1 MHYALLKR
9 FESSLDDKRK
19 AIYDIVDT
27 ILLYSEKVKNYAMI
41 AIIALNRPCTGRLTY
56 SMVFKKYAITVL

>member
-1 MHYALLKR
+1 MMDNGRNASGPDGGTIIMHYALLKR

-27 ILLYSEKVKNYAMI
+27 ILLYRAKM
-41 AIIALNRPCTGRLTY
+41 
-56 SMVFKKYAITVL
+56 